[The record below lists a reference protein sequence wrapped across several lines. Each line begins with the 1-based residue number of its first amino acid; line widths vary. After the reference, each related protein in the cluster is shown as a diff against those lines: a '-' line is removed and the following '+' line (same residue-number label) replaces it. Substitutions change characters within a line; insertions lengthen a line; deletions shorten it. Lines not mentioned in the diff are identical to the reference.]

1 MVLGMSRQY
10 VAPATFQSYDEF
22 AASARPWDLQAEMA
36 GQRSLLVEFRQ
47 SLEASGAEK
56 AQEFL
61 NAVSSDVAMALRMSR
76 VRWPDIPDD
85 FLEGIEP
92 DLINIVR
99 VAFTAVY
106 PVSTRLTAKDAE
118 TMSRLYRGI
127 VESAEKY
134 RRIYDGVTIGL
145 DIDESLEKMFVD
157 FVARHI
163 LPHISV
169 RDRMAVANAVM
180 QFLPQVKAQTI
191 VDVPYL
197 SAAS

>member
-1 MVLGMSRQY
+1 MSRQY
-10 VAPATFQSYDEF
+10 CAPTTTQTYEDF

-36 GQRSLLVEFRQ
+36 GQRALLVEFRQ
-47 SLEASGAEK
+47 SLEASGVDK

-61 NAVSSDVAMALRMSR
+61 DAVSADIAMAFRMSR
-76 VRWPDIPDD
+76 VRWPEIPDD
-85 FLEGIEP
+85 FIEGMGP
-92 DLINIVR
+92 DLINIVK
-99 VAFTAVY
+99 VAFSSVY
-106 PVSTRLTAKDAE
+106 PTNTRLTAKDAE
-118 TMSRLYRGI
+118 TMSKLYRGI

-145 DIDESLEKMFVD
+145 DIDDSLEKLFVE

-191 VDVPYL
+191 VDVPAL
-197 SAAS
+197 AESA